1 MYKRQGNKEVTGL
14 LFFIALLIIIV
25 AAINFTNFSTSLTPM
40 RIRSINTQKVL
51 GSSDAVLRC
60 ALLVEAAII
69 SMIAWVPVSYTHLVD
84 LHWRFTGANTEVI
97 WSISVLKPTRIF
109 MHI

>member
-1 MYKRQGNKEVTGL
+1 MTPLTSIYYMNESQDGTIFRSGNKEVTGL

-60 ALLVEAAII
+60 A
-69 SMIAWVPVSYTHLVD
+69 
-84 LHWRFTGANTEVI
+84 
-97 WSISVLKPTRIF
+97 
-109 MHI
+109 